1 MPLVSVIIPVYKV
14 EKYLNQCVDSVID
27 QKLDDIE
34 IILVD
39 DGSPDGCPQICD
51 EYAEKHSFIKV
62 IHKPNGG
69 LSSARNAGIQA
80 AAGRYIIFMD
90 SDDWWNGEV
99 SVHQMLTEV
108 LQKPEVDMFLFTSL
122 DYIEGDGL
130 YQRTEHT
137 KLQAIRTDSV
147 EHYYEDLLKNGN
159 LEVHAATKILKTD
172 FVRSNQLYF
181 KEGIVGEDNEWML
194 RLLRAVKSVALLHY
208 PLYIYREGRVG
219 SITNTIGKKNISDML
234 DIIQSSIEYYSDLS
248 EDKNRMRY
256 EYCYCAY
263 LWFCA
268 LGLSVNIS
276 KQDYREL
283 TEKFKS
289 TGAVCL
295 YSNSKKTKAAY
306 RAYKLFG
313 LNGARNILG
322 LYIKLKNKTNFNK
335 KKQESV

>member
-1 MPLVSVIIPVYKV
+1 M
-14 EKYLNQCVDSVID
+14 
-27 QKLDDIE
+27 
-34 IILVD
+34 
-39 DGSPDGCPQICD
+39 
-51 EYAEKHSFIKV
+51 
-62 IHKPNGG
+62 
-69 LSSARNAGIQA
+69 
-80 AAGRYIIFMD
+80 
-90 SDDWWNGEV
+90 
-99 SVHQMLTEV
+99 
-108 LQKPEVDMFLFTSL
+108 
-122 DYIEGDGL
+122 
-130 YQRTEHT
+130 
-137 KLQAIRTDSV
+137 
-147 EHYYEDLLKNGN
+147 
-159 LEVHAATKILKTD
+159 EVHAATKILKTD